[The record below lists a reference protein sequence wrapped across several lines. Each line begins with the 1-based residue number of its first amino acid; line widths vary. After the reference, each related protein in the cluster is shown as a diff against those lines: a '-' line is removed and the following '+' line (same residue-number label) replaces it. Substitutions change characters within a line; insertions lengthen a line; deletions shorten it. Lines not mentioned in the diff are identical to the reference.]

1 MYLLFS
7 EAIFT
12 AAFLIPLLIFF
23 ESKPKTPPAPVPKV
37 SGPPI
42 SFTESIC
49 KMFKDVKFV
58 RISN

>member
-12 AAFLIPLLIFF
+12 ATFLIPLLIFF

-42 SFTESIC
+42 SFT
-49 KMFKDVKFV
+49 
-58 RISN
+58 